1 LVEAR
6 LRTAYIRQQSY
17 SPRPYERKH
26 PLPCLTD
33 VFPEVLILLLQPN
46 QGCQRL
52 VIIPLSLVR
61 SFIVVRLHPYERVSH
76 SVNYKRKNVGACI
89 CPFCIQA
96 YHSLEENRQR
106 NNHVEVYRYTV
117 KCASEDMVSPR
128 STLRRVYTTPRGVTP
143 AMFLSS
149 FRCGSSNTQKQ
160 SVSNAFP

>member
-1 LVEAR
+1 MVEAR

-61 SFIVVRLHPYERVSH
+61 SFIVVRLHPYEQVSH
-76 SVNYKRKNVGACI
+76 SVNYKRKTWVLASACSSSR
-89 CPFCIQA
+89 PSTA
-96 YHSLEENRQR
+96 LTVNRQR

-117 KCASEDMVSPR
+117 KCASEDLVSPR
-128 STLRRVYTTPRGVTP
+128 STLRRVYTTPRGATP
-143 AMFLSS
+143 AMFLTVIRLWK
-149 FRCGSSNTQKQ
+149 FRSPKTKRQ
-160 SVSNAFP
+160 

>member
-1 LVEAR
+1 M
-6 LRTAYIRQQSY
+6 RTGSTYSDDYIQ
-17 SPRPYERKH
+17 
-26 PLPCLTD
+26 
-33 VFPEVLILLLQPN
+33 
-46 QGCQRL
+46 
-52 VIIPLSLVR
+52 
-61 SFIVVRLHPYERVSH
+61 
-76 SVNYKRKNVGACI
+76 KNVGACI

-160 SVSNAFP
+160 SVSNAFQYVVPCPSAQLFSKSITASRTKAFAKIRKNFQ